1 MSKKKNKNNLEPLEY
16 EANIFGLPF
25 HVIDYVTPVKNK
37 LEKIT
42 KDL

>member
-16 EANIFGLPF
+16 EANICGFPF
-25 HVIDYVTPVKNK
+25 HVIDYVTVKK
-37 LEKIT
+37 QLEELT